1 MVGKRKRPLVAGE
14 AVRIEVLGHDREQ
27 LCSSSGSDSNTHCS
41 SATAAFAMLNRVPKS
56 AAVAFSEQLSTWGS
70 EISGIDHRCLQR
82 LGDGEGRPANRVVQC
97 LGDAAMRRRRL
108 LHDSRRLDGQTCLV
122 NLRDEPCR
130 HSARGGKEGQ
140 GPTQLVHQIRRYFYK
155 KTTPRY
161 GNEGHKH
168 SQSLERG
175 LLDGPRLV
183 GLGLLE
189 LGEPV
194 RHLLPSFARDP
205 CEGGRTLL
213 VVVGVPEGQRG
224 ALGARTPRPADAMDV
239 PES

>member
-1 MVGKRKRPLVAGE
+1 MYAHLNVPNTLQYAQRTHPPQHDTQYRT
-14 AVRIEVLGHDREQ
+14 VR
-27 LCSSSGSDSNTHCS
+27 
-41 SATAAFAMLNRVPKS
+41 SAT
-56 AAVAFSEQLSTWGS
+56 
-70 EISGIDHRCLQR
+70 
-82 LGDGEGRPANRVVQC
+82 DGP
-97 LGDAAMRRRRL
+97 
-108 LHDSRRLDGQTCLV
+108 SR
-122 NLRDEPCR
+122 
-130 HSARGGKEGQ
+130 A
-140 GPTQLVHQIRRYFYK
+140 
-155 KTTPRY
+155 
-161 GNEGHKH
+161 
-168 SQSLERG
+168 SLERG

-239 PES
+239 PELGIGIGIG